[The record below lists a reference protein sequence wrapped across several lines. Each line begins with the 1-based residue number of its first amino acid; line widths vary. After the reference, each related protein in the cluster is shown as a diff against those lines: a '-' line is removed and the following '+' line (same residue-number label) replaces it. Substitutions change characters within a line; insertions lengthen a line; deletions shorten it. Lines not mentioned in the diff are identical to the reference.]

1 MINEAAKIEMI
12 RELFDLPTMLLEA
25 QIDIAEQSLK
35 ELQSAPNS
43 NDEADNIL
51 REALIE
57 AAEITLVIAY
67 ALTNPDKNEYQRKE
81 LAKAKC
87 ALMGINAFGVLDD
100 PKYDPEA
107 KLDEMDFTHN

>member
-1 MINEAAKIEMI
+1 MINEAEKIEMI

-43 NDEADNIL
+43 DYEADNIL
-51 REALIE
+51 RDALIE

-67 ALTNPDKNEYQRKE
+67 ALTDPDKNELQRKE

-100 PKYDPEA
+100 PQYNPEA
-107 KLDEMDFTHN
+107 KLNEMGFHFN